1 VLSYALAPDVSCAEA
16 DPGLVLLDGRRG
28 KYFQL
33 NGTGADILRS
43 LLEGRGMAET
53 ASTLARAS
61 GEPAERVTRDVELLV
76 KRLCRA
82 RLLKVVRW

>member
-1 VLSYALAPDVSCAEA
+1 MSFVLAPDVSCTEA

-43 LLEGRGMAET
+43 LLEGRGTVEI
-53 ASTLARAS
+53 ASALARTS
-61 GEPAERVTRDVELLV
+61 GEPAERVTRDVEMLV
-76 KRLCRA
+76 ERLSRA
-82 RLLKVVRW
+82 RLLKEVRR